1 MGWRGSVI
9 YIYIGRQAHR
19 CFPARKN
26 CYRAL
31 QKSIRHCMPSSL
43 YSDGHLTKFATTA
56 ACHDCHEKVL
66 VVLANYGT

>member
-1 MGWRGSVI
+1 
-9 YIYIGRQAHR
+9 
-19 CFPARKN
+19 
-26 CYRAL
+26 
-31 QKSIRHCMPSSL
+31 MPSSL